1 VFIHSYGEIQDIRF
15 ISRLLKGLPVS
26 SFYFIICSIALC
38 GFPFLSGFY
47 FKDLILEVFI
57 IGEINFVFYIIR
69 ILATIF
75 TLSYSIRL
83 SWLIFIGAG
92 AKKNL
97 IAEEEFGMLAP
108 IRFLICLS
116 IFAGC

>member
-1 VFIHSYGEIQDIRF
+1 MFKSLLFLCAGVFIHSYGEIEDIRF

-26 SFYFIICSIALC
+26 SLYFIICSIALC

-47 FKDLILEVFI
+47 SKDLILEVFI
-57 IGEINFVFYIIR
+57 IGEINFVFYVVR

-83 SWLIFIGAG
+83 S
-92 AKKNL
+92 
-97 IAEEEFGMLAP
+97 
-108 IRFLICLS
+108 
-116 IFAGC
+116 